1 MSKGK
6 EGIKDLKLI
15 GAAMG
20 NMEVASEV
28 GPLNDKVSHQ
38 EQAVHSLTSQ
48 GRQLS
53 QNQSHQKEPT
63 KSQELLEHLA
73 QLAKEQVIKVK
84 NIFN

>member
-20 NMEVASEV
+20 NMEAASEV
-28 GPLNDKVSHQ
+28 GPLKDKVSQH
-38 EQAVHSLTSQ
+38 
-48 GRQLS
+48 
-53 QNQSHQKEPT
+53 QSHQ
-63 KSQELLEHLA
+63 QEQTQSAQLLEHLA